1 MAIKVGDKL
10 PEATFNTI
18 GPDGAPKPI
27 TTAEAFGGKKVALFA
42 VPGDVF
48 PSRDVATV
56 WGMSGAAGSVAAAL
70 SQPVIGFIIDR
81 TGSYEIVFMLVSS
94 MHIVSALCVTLLI
107 PRIEPLALA
116 RREP

>member
-1 MAIKVGDKL
+1 
-10 PEATFNTI
+10 
-18 GPDGAPKPI
+18 
-27 TTAEAFGGKKVALFA
+27 
-42 VPGDVF
+42 
-48 PSRDVATV
+48 
-56 WGMSGAAGSVAAAL
+56 
-70 SQPVIGFIIDR
+70 VIGFIIDR